1 LSYLNR
7 RLLVPLYNTP
17 PSGYWNDVIAAAP
30 AVGIIIANVSSGP
43 GSSIQANYTTAIN
56 SATAAGIVVAGYVWT
71 NFAAASIASV
81 EAQITQWQQ
90 FYGVTTI
97 FLDACACTVANH
109 LYYNTLVSFIH
120 GNGGLAILNP
130 GTPPDQS
137 YFSLPIGDIISV
149 QEDTDANW
157 AADAAAAPSWLFSY
171 NSSSIAV
178 AVSSCATSGNMET
191 DIGLGI
197 SAFNAG
203 WMYVTADSIWNAEPS
218 YFATEVSYI
227 ESLGATNYTTNWC
240 PNPSFETDLT
250 GWTTTDANT
259 VTVQDTTIGLYGG
272 SSLMATTDGS
282 IPGQGV
288 IGPSATIT
296 PATLGSMSVSIYGAS
311 GTVQVSALY
320 NPGGIVLKTQ
330 QVALNGA
337 WTTVYL
343 DNLNIPN
350 TAQVYIVVQTVGQ
363 QQIAFH
369 VDGVMYEPETP
380 HHPYCDGD
388 QPGCFWSGTPEETY
402 SYQPYQYSI
411 AATAD
416 MIFSGS
422 VTIINP
428 GLVFTLVPE
437 VLTYA
442 FSDGLTDPSF
452 TVVQPVACLTDFGI
466 WELTDPDPAQTHAR
480 WNNAGMMNSDAIP
493 SVEGYNRPYAMVVPP
508 LDYPVSGGA
517 LAWKRAAY
525 MGVGFQWLNVAN
537 GQIEVLTDVMANV
550 QPIAAPPLNQNYD
563 FETTIVPWTGFN
575 NGTVTRSTGWAFGNS
590 TASLLLQGNGATA
603 NPQTLSE
610 QFLVLPGQQYA
621 IQGWA
626 YSTQGYATGVQL
638 GVNWFTDADVYIGAT
653 TCALTALPATTATY
667 LYVTGTAP
675 SNAYTGQ
682 VIYEASGT
690 PANTVTFYL
699 DKAKILSGYGDFVPP
714 AYSGPRQIQAIIK
727 PTRLNYVMNPSFE
740 TSTYQWSEVGTG
752 VTLSTDATKF
762 ASPGGSWE
770 VSFTGNG
777 STANPGIWTVNTFTV
792 SPYVTY
798 SAAAWLGISGAYA
811 SGVTVNINWYN
822 SIGTKIGS
830 TATSPAVTGVTPT
843 IVTATGQAPVGAAT
857 AAVVIT
863 AAGTPANTVVFYASA
878 AEISASNW
886 LVIPP
891 AITWTGLNAATP
903 VIISSFT
910 PVDLST
916 VGGVQSMKVALS
928 ANTGS
933 GAQITIPYLFPGETY
948 IASAYVQPGAQL
960 ADILI
965 SAGSANGDVNGSVQ
979 NAIGYGSGTYGG
991 GPYGGVAGSN
1001 VALTVG
1007 LWTQISVIFTASA
1020 DTQVIEVTAVPVTG
1034 ATYPVDF
1041 WVDAVLLEIGD
1052 ILNPYFDGNSGSP
1065 DYMWEV
1071 NGPANLTRSYYYG
1084 QYEYGQHVVANTLA
1098 AQTPFGISAA
1108 TPLYATLPTQ

>member
-1 LSYLNR
+1 MSYLSK
-7 RLLVPLYNTP
+7 RLIIPLYNNP
-17 PSGYWNDVIAAAP
+17 PSGYWNDVIAAVP
-30 AVGIIIANVSSGP
+30 AVGIIIANVNSGP
-43 GSSIQANYTTAIN
+43 GVSQQGNYVTAIN

-71 NFAAASIASV
+71 NSANASV
-81 EAQITQWQQ
+81 ESVESQITLWQQ

-97 FLDACACTVANH
+97 FLDGCACTTGNND
-109 LYYNTLVSFIH
+109 YYDTLVSFIH

-130 GTPPDQS
+130 GTIPDQS
-137 YFSLPIGDIISV
+137 YFSLPIGDIIMV

-157 AADAAAAPSWLFSY
+157 ASDAAAAPSWLFNY
-171 NSSSIAV
+171 NSDSIAV
-178 AVSSCATSGNMET
+178 TVNSCASSGNMET

-197 SAFNAG
+197 SKFNAG
-203 WMYVTADSIWNAEPS
+203 WLYVTADSIYNLEPS

-227 ESLGATNYTTNWC
+227 ESLGAANYTTNWC

-250 GWTTTDANT
+250 GWTTTDAGT
-259 VTVQDTTIGLYGG
+259 VIAQDTTIGLYGA
-272 SSLMATTDGS
+272 SSMMVTTDGS
-282 IPGQGV
+282 VTGQGV
-288 IGPSATIT
+288 IGPTATIT
-296 PATLGSMSVSIYGAS
+296 PAALGSMTISVYG
-311 GTVQVSALY
+311 GTGTLQVSALY
-320 NPGGIVLKTQ
+320 NPSGVVLKTQ
-330 QVALNGA
+330 QVSLNGT

-350 TAQVYIVVQTVGQ
+350 TAQVYVVIQTVGQ
-363 QQIAFH
+363 QQIEFH

-402 SYQPYQYSI
+402 SYQPYQWGI
-411 AATAD
+411 FATTD

-422 VTIINP
+422 VNIINT
-428 GLVFTLVPE
+428 GQVFTLVPE
-437 VLTYA
+437 VLIMQ
-442 FSDGLTDPSF
+442 FSDGLTDPSL
-452 TVVQPVACLTDFGI
+452 TTIQPTACLTDFGI

-480 WNNAGMMNSDAIP
+480 WNNTGVMNSDVTP
-493 SVEGYNRPYAMVVPP
+493 SVEAYNRPYAMVVPP

-537 GQIEVLTDVMANV
+537 NQIEVLTDVMANI
-550 QPIAAPPLNQNYD
+550 QPISAPPLNSNYD
-563 FETTIVPWTGFN
+563 FETTVVPWTAFN
-575 NGTVTRSTGWAFGNS
+575 SGTVARSTGWAFGNS
-590 TASLLLQGNGATA
+590 TASLLLEGNGSVA
-603 NPQTLSE
+603 NPQALSE
-610 QFLVLPGQQYA
+610 QFLVLPNVQYA

-626 YSTQGYATGVQL
+626 YSTQGWATGVQL
-638 GVNWFTDADVYIGAT
+638 GINWFTDADVYIGAT
-653 TCALTALPATTATY
+653 TCAVTALPATTATF
-667 LYVTGTAP
+667 LYVTGAAP

-682 VIYEASGT
+682 LIYEVSGT
-690 PANTVTFYL
+690 PGNTITFYL
-699 DKAKILSGYGDFVPP
+699 DKVKASPGYGDYVPSV
-714 AYSGPRQIQAIIK
+714 YSPPRQIQAIVK

-740 TSTYQWSEVGTG
+740 ASTYQWSAVGTG
-752 VTLSTDATKF
+752 VTLTTDATKF

-777 STANPGIWTVNTFTV
+777 STANPGIWTGQTFSV

-798 SAAAWLGISGAYA
+798 SAAAWLGISGAYG

-822 SIGTKIGS
+822 SIGTKIGT

-843 IVTATGQAPVGAAT
+843 IVTASGQAPVGAAT

-863 AAGTPANTVVFYASA
+863 AAGTPASSVVFYASA

-910 PVDLST
+910 PVDLTT

-933 GAQITIPYLFPGETY
+933 GAQITVPYLFPGETY
-948 IASAYVQPGAQL
+948 IASAYVQPGTQL

-991 GPYGGVAGSN
+991 GPYGGVNGSN
-1001 VALTVG
+1001 VALTTG
-1007 LWTQISVIFTASA
+1007 LWTQISVIFVAAA
-1020 DTQVIEVTAVPVTG
+1020 DTQVIDITAVPVIG
-1034 ATYPVDF
+1034 ATYPVNF
-1041 WVDAVLLEIGD
+1041 WIDAVMLEIGD

-1071 NGPANLTRSYYYG
+1071 NGPANLTRSYYYQ
-1084 QYEYGQHVVANTLA
+1084 QYEYGQHVVAGALTV
-1098 AQTPFGISAA
+1098 QTPFGISAT